1 MPAVCRDIIDLGATG
16 HGCTPV
22 IGVVATQSTVKAN
35 GIPIVRLND
44 PALPH
49 TWPVGIYCVPHLL
62 AKINLASATVLAQGK
77 GVARTGD
84 SFDRGAMLPA
94 SPNVFANGL

>member
-49 TWPVGIYCVPHLL
+49 TWPTPLCRAHLGAKVNMASMTVRVNGI
-62 AKINLASATVLAQGK
+62 

-84 SFDRGAMLPA
+84 SFDMGAMLPA
-94 SPNVFANGL
+94 SPNVFAGG